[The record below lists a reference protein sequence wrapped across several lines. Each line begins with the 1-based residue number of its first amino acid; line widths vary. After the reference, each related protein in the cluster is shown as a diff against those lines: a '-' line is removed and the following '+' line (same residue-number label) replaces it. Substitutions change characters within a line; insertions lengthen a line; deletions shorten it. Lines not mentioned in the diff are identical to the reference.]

1 MGEIM
6 SKGTCLVTG
15 CAGFVGSHLT
25 QHLLDDDWAVVGV
38 DNFLSG
44 YEHNMAVFRD
54 HPSFFFLERDIRE
67 QNLVRE
73 IADEIAPLTA
83 IFHLAA
89 VVSVPYSVEH
99 PEETMDINHTATLS
113 LLADALAVNVQTF
126 LFAGSAAEYGDT
138 DIIPTPEDAAT
149 DKVRH
154 NSPYGTAKY
163 LSSRAVEASG
173 RGCSLRFFNIY
184 GPRQDPTSPY
194 SGVISR
200 FIDYGLENKPL
211 TVFGDGGQT
220 RDFIHVHDAVRA
232 YVCAAGM
239 IATPPLRGI
248 YNVGTGL
255 VTSILELAAT
265 LKIATNNDKDIE
277 FLDERPGDIRHS
289 LADISKLQRD
299 TDFQASL
306 NLAQGLDD
314 TVQWAKAEAK
324 KK

>member
-1 MGEIM
+1 M

-25 QHLLDDDWAVVGV
+25 QYLLDNDWTVVGV

-44 YEHNMAVFRD
+44 YEHNMQDFHD
-54 HPSFFFLERDIRE
+54 HPAFIFYERDIRE
-67 QNLVRE
+67 PDLVRD
-73 IADEIAPLTA
+73 IVRDISPLVA

-89 VVSVPYSVEH
+89 VVSVPYSVKH
-99 PEETMDINHTATLS
+99 PEETMEINHTATMS
-113 LLADALAVNVQTF
+113 LLADALTVNVQTF
-126 LFAGSAAEYGDT
+126 VFAGSAAEYGDT
-138 DIIPTPEDAAT
+138 EIIPTPEDAAT
-149 DKVRH
+149 DRTRH
-154 NSPYGTAKY
+154 NSPYGKAKY

-200 FIDYGLENKPL
+200 FIDRGLTNTPL

-232 YVCAAGM
+232 YASAAGM

-248 YNVGTGL
+248 YNVATGL

-265 LKIATNNDKDIE
+265 LKIATNNDKDIQ

-289 LADISKLQRD
+289 LADISKFLHD
-299 TDFQASL
+299 TNFQPGM

-314 TVQWAKAEAK
+314 TVQWAKDTATMK
-324 KK
+324 